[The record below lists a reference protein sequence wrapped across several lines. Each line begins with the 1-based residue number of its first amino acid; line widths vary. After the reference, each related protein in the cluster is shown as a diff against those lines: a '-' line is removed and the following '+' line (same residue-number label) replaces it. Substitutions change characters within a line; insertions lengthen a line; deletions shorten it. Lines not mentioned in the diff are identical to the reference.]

1 MIKVREQIV
10 TLLATILDLQVDD
23 IPPDAAPGVVEKW
36 DSLKHM
42 MLIVALE
49 EEFDVQFSDD
59 ELTDLLSLE
68 LIVHIVSEKTGGV
81 KT

>member
-1 MIKVREQIV
+1 MFEIREQIV
-10 TLLATILDLQVDD
+10 TLLASVLDLSVDD
-23 IPPDAAPGVVEKW
+23 IPPDAAPGIVEKW

-49 EEFDVQFSDD
+49 EEFGVRFSDD

-68 LIVHIVSEKTGGV
+68 LIVHIISEKIESV